1 MGTKT
6 ILSLEEFERL
16 PDNGMR
22 HELNKG
28 ELVEMPAPKFGHS
41 AIATGIAEVL
51 RQQVTN
57 ELGLILVEAGCRLS
71 IDPPTIRQPDVSFLS
86 AARVEQT
93 PYDGYIQGAP
103 ELAIEIVSPG
113 NTATDLEEK
122 IEQYLA
128 AGAHAVWVVYPKLRR
143 VHVHR
148 ADGTITALSG
158 DQKLTA
164 EDIQPGLSIPVAG
177 LIRMTGALRA

>member
-28 ELVEMPAPKFGHS
+28 ELVEMPPPKSGHTLT
-41 AIATGIAEVL
+41 AERIAEVIRPYIGEGTGKL
-51 RQQVTN
+51 LT
-57 ELGLILVEAGCRLS
+57 EAGFLLS
-71 IDPPTIRQPDVSFLS
+71 VSPTTIRQPDLS
-86 AARVEQT
+86 YISARRIRDTQEDQ
-93 PYDGYIQGAP
+93 YFQGAP

-128 AGAHAVWVVYPKLRR
+128 AGGHAVWVVYPKLRR

-148 ADGTITALSG
+148 ADGTINALSG

-164 EDIQPGLSIPVAG
+164 DDILPGLSIPVAS
-177 LIRMTGALRA
+177 LFV

>member
-28 ELVEMPAPKFGHS
+28 ELVEMPPPKSGHTRL
-41 AIATGIAEVL
+41 ANKIARILDGHAEP
-51 RQQVTN
+51 RG
-57 ELGLILVEAGCRLS
+57 LGEALVEAGFLLS
-71 IDPPTIRQPDVSFLS
+71 IDPATCRQPDVCFLS
-86 AARVEQT
+86 AGRTDQAPE
-93 PYDGYIQGAP
+93 DGYFQGAP
-103 ELAIEIVSPG
+103 DIAIEIVSPG

-122 IEQYLA
+122 IDQYLA
-128 AGAHAVWVVYPKLRR
+128 AGGRAVWVVYPKLRR

-158 DQKLTA
+158 DQQLTA
-164 EDIQPGLSIPVAG
+164 EDILPGLSIPVAS
-177 LIRMTGALRA
+177 LFV